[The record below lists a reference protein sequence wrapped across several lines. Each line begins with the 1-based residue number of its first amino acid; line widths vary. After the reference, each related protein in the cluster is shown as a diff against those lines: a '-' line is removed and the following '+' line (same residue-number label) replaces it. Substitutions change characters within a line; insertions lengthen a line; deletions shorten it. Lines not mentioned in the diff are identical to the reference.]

1 MFCSGCRIDFL
12 LLLLVSLL
20 YHINVLL
27 PQEVE
32 LVLVLNLKS
41 ESESGFSLALAS
53 QPFGFGT
60 VLNPPR
66 IVIQPQLVNYQEQGS
81 NKQG

>member
-1 MFCSGCRIDFL
+1 MIFCFL
-12 LLLLVSLL
+12 KR
-20 YHINVLL
+20 
-27 PQEVE
+27 EM
-32 LVLVLNLKS
+32 K
-41 ESESGFSLALAS
+41 SESGFSLALAS

>member
-1 MFCSGCRIDFL
+1 MFCSVCRIDFL

-32 LVLVLNLKS
+32 LVLVLTLKS

-53 QPFGFGT
+53 QPSKMTLT
-60 VLNPPR
+60 VLFC
-66 IVIQPQLVNYQEQGS
+66 VFL
-81 NKQG
+81 